1 LLEVAVIGVDWL
13 RLKGGHGLIPVA
25 GFSIA
30 SIPVYAPKS
39 NASELRIGDAGYFT
53 AIDLIFISMCQFQVT
68 FFPIVASQGAPTN
81 N

>member
-1 LLEVAVIGVDWL
+1 LA
-13 RLKGGHGLIPVA
+13 PVEGWTRA
-25 GFSIA
+25 DSSCRIQYRIN
-30 SIPVYAPKS
+30 SVYAPKS